1 MERTFEYRVNE
12 ELHYYSNLEE
22 MIEDAKIEIEDENT
36 YFLEIYDTFLR
47 AVIIEYESGILN
59 DKLGLL
65 E

>member
-12 ELHYYSNLEE
+12 ELHYYSNLED
-22 MIEDAKIEIEDENT
+22 MIGDAKIEIEDENT
-36 YFLEIYDTFLR
+36 YFLEIYDTFLG
-47 AVIIEYESGILN
+47 AVIIEYEDGILN

>member
-36 YFLEIYDTFLR
+36 YFLEIYDTFLK